1 MINKGV
7 RRVAP
12 DGKTMKIEVVA
23 IDQNGKET
31 QFSLVF
37 KKTGQPADK

>member
-1 MINKGV
+1 V
-7 RRVAP
+7 RRVSP

-31 QFSLVF
+31 PLSLVF
-37 KKTGQPADK
+37 ERIGPPPGK